1 MEDLKFQ
8 KFQTNTIRTYYLIQY
23 KDPSQEYIN
32 LGNRTIFKI
41 SAYIP
46 SGNIVEP
53 ENPNN
58 YEELVVEKLHHNAGE
73 GGMSVVILQPDK
85 YKNVVITI
93 DAGNVKQ

>member
-8 KFQTNTIRTYYLIQY
+8 KFQTNTIETYYLIQY

-46 SGNIVEP
+46 SGDTVEP

-58 YEELVVEKLHHNAGE
+58 YEELVVEKLHYNAGE
-73 GGMSVVILQPDK
+73 EGMSVVILQPDK

-93 DAGNVKQ
+93 DAGNIKQ